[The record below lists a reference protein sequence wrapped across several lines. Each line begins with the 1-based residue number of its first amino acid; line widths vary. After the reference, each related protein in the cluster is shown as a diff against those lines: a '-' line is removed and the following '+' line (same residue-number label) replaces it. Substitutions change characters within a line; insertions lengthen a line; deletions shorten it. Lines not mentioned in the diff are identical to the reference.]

1 MSAPKPVR
9 PEPRPGILAI
19 DTYVPGKS
27 GRPGGGKVHKLSSN
41 ETPLGPSPAA
51 LAALHEAT
59 AKLET
64 YPDGRATV
72 LRTAIAKRYGL
83 DPERIVCGAGLR
95 RAALAA
101 GLRLWRPGHRGH
113 LFRARFLVYRIA
125 ILASGATPVVA
136 PERDYTTDVDAIL
149 ARVTERTRIVYVTN
163 PSNPT
168 GTYLP
173 FDEIRRLHAA
183 LPANVL
189 LVIDGAY
196 AEYVRAND
204 YSAGLELAL
213 EAENVVM
220 TRTFSK
226 IYGLAAVRIGWM
238 LAPSHVA
245 IRSTAS
251 GAVQRLRPGHR
262 GGRGRHRRRGAHG
275 GGRRPQRRVAA
286 QAHRRRPGAR
296 PESDAE
302 RRQLR
307 ADPLPRRTGAL
318 GRRRRRLPLTE
329 RGLIT
334 RRVSAYGLP
343 NALRVTVAGPRRT
356 PPSWRR
362 SATSCGARMPEGI
375 LPEAATP
382 PIGRLTIVG
391 LGLIGSSIAR
401 AARRYNLAGTIV
413 ALDRDAA
420 VRERVAELGIADVVT
435 GDPREGASET
445 DLVILCVPV
454 GAIGAAAAELAPYL
468 KPGAIVSDVGS
479 VKGAV
484 VAAIRP
490 HLPEGVA
497 LVPGHPIAGTEFSG
511 PDAGFA
517 TLFQNRWCILT
528 PPEGTDPAAVER
540 SGPCGRAWAP
550 MSRP

>member
-9 PEPRPGILAI
+9 PEPRPGVLAI

-72 LRTAIAKRYGL
+72 LRAAIAKRYGL
-83 DPERIVCGAGLR
+83 VPERIVCGAGSDELLSL
-95 RAALAA
+95 LAYA
-101 GLRLWRPGHRGH
+101 YGGPGTEGIYSEHG
-113 LFRARFLVYRIA
+113 FLVYRIA

-213 EAENVVM
+213 ESENVVM

-238 LAPSHVA
+238 LAPAHVA
-245 IRSTAS
+245 DSVNRIRGPFNVS
-251 GAVQRLRPGHR
+251 GPAIAA
-262 GGRGRHRRRGAHG
+262 GA
-275 GGRRPQRRVAA
+275 AA
-286 QAHRRRPGAR
+286 IADEENPAAAAAHNAEWLPKLTDGAR
-296 PESDAE
+296 
-302 RRQLR
+302 
-307 ADPLPRRTGAL
+307 AL
-318 GRRRRRLPLTE
+318 GLTVTPSVANFVLIHFPDEPGRSAADADDFLTE

-343 NALRVTVAGPRRT
+343 NALRVTVAGAEANEAFLAALGDFVR
-356 PPSWRR
+356 
-362 SATSCGARMPEGI
+362 GAH
-375 LPEAATP
+375 A
-382 PIGRLTIVG
+382 
-391 LGLIGSSIAR
+391 
-401 AARRYNLAGTIV
+401 
-413 ALDRDAA
+413 
-420 VRERVAELGIADVVT
+420 
-435 GDPREGASET
+435 
-445 DLVILCVPV
+445 
-454 GAIGAAAAELAPYL
+454 
-468 KPGAIVSDVGS
+468 
-479 VKGAV
+479 
-484 VAAIRP
+484 
-490 HLPEGVA
+490 
-497 LVPGHPIAGTEFSG
+497 
-511 PDAGFA
+511 
-517 TLFQNRWCILT
+517 
-528 PPEGTDPAAVER
+528 
-540 SGPCGRAWAP
+540 
-550 MSRP
+550 